1 MKNPLK
7 HIIFF
12 WLNIVAT
19 MNTYGVTG
27 PAILRRAC
35 QDRITA
41 ELTLALTPPNDAC
54 GSFVYHKLY
63 GREDAASSWRLLK
76 QISTL
81 NTSTITVILSSKKKW
96 EVYLVTSFACNG
108 KDTFSSNHLFI
119 DDVAPKQFE
128 PDSVSI
134 DFGTQRV
141 IAGWTRPNE
150 PDILGYSLFKFQ
162 GGGNA
167 LLVDT
172 FSTKYTFNKSQ
183 FDPTIANNQFAISAF
198 DSCLNGGLISNYHTP
213 IKLDVQIDAKFWCS
227 KKTVLLWRIYQ
238 GWLVSQ
244 YDIFRFDITTNTW
257 SFLGFTATDLTNNPG
272 TYQFQDST
280 YILNH
285 SYLYFVRAHK
295 VGSLITST
303 SNATPVN
310 YAHSTQTPPLS
321 IINGVSVVSDKQ
333 LNINGLWQKDGSSSS
348 MQIQKK
354 VGASWQTIQISTMN
368 GAFNISDNSVSA
380 GNKSYRYR
388 TLRKNDCGYIDDSC
402 CLHHSMLLGSSMP
415 RDLKWNSYFGWSCPF
430 IKSTF
435 DYTVEIKEGSTW
447 KQHRVTSDTFY
458 VIPNNFYGKQLFRI
472 SIFSKNGIFST
483 NYILYSNEIQMDL
496 GVDISRFDT
505 LLIPTAITSKGEIRE
520 NKIFKISNPAISL
533 GQSTLTI
540 INRWGEIIA
549 KVDALVGWDGIDPSG
564 NHYPGGVYVYLFDA
578 SYNNKRISKSGTFL
592 MLD

>member
-1 MKNPLK
+1 LKNPLK
-7 HIIFF
+7 HIVFI
-12 WLNIVAT
+12 WLNILAM

-41 ELTLALTPPNDAC
+41 ELTLALTPPTDAC

-63 GREDAASSWRLLK
+63 GREDASSSWRLLK

-81 NTSTITVILSSKKKW
+81 NTSTITVVLSSKKKW

-128 PDSVSI
+128 PDSVSVH
-134 DFGTQRV
+134 FGTQRV

-183 FDPTIANNQFAISAF
+183 FDPKISNNQFAIAAF

-213 IKLDVQIDAKFWCS
+213 ITLDVQIDAKFWCS
-227 KKTVLLWRIYQ
+227 KKTSLLWQIYQ

-257 SFLGFTATDLTNNPG
+257 SFLGFKATDLTNNPG

-285 SYLYFVRAHK
+285 DYLYFVRAHK

-303 SNATPVN
+303 SNATPVS
-310 YAHSTQTPPLS
+310 YAHSIQTPPHS
-321 IINGVSVVSDKQ
+321 IINGVSVVSDKL
-333 LNINGLWQKDGSSSS
+333 LNINGLWQKDGASSS
-348 MQIQKK
+348 MQIQKR
-354 VGASWQTIQISTMN
+354 VGTSWQTIQISTMN
-368 GAFNISDNSVSA
+368 GAFNISDNSVST
-380 GNKSYRYR
+380 GNTAYSYRS
-388 TLRKNDCGYIDDSC
+388 LRKNDCGYIDDSC
-402 CLHHSMLLGSSMP
+402 CLHQSMLLGSSMP
-415 RDLKWNSYFGWSCPF
+415 RDLKWNRYFGWSCPF

-447 KQHRVTSDTFY
+447 KQYQVTSDTFY
-458 VIPNNFYGKQLFRI
+458 VIPNNLYGKQLFRI
-472 SIFSKNGIFST
+472 SIFSKNGIFSP

-496 GVDISRFDT
+496 GIDTSRFDT
-505 LLIPTAITSKGEIRE
+505 LLIPNAITSKGEIWE
-520 NKIFKISNPAISL
+520 NKVFKISNPAISL

-549 KVDALVGWDGIDPSG
+549 KVDGLVGWDGIDPSG
-564 NHYPGGVYVYLFDA
+564 DHYPGGVYVYLFDA
-578 SYNNKRISKSGTFL
+578 SYNNKRISRSGTFL
-592 MLD
+592 IID

>member
-7 HIIFF
+7 HIVFF

-41 ELTLALTPPNDAC
+41 ELTLALTPTTDAC

-63 GREDAASSWRLLK
+63 GREDASSSWRLLK

-108 KDTFSSNHLFI
+108 KDTFCSNHLFI

-128 PDSVSI
+128 PDSVSV

-141 IAGWTRPNE
+141 IAGWTKPNE

-183 FDPTIANNQFAISAF
+183 FDPKIANNQFAIAAF

-213 IKLDVQIDAKFWCS
+213 IKLDVQIDARFWCS
-227 KKTVLLWRIYQ
+227 KKTILFWQIYQ

-244 YDIFRFDITTNTW
+244 YDIFRFDVTTNTW
-257 SFLGFTATDLTNNPG
+257 SFLGFKATDLTNNPW

-310 YAHSTQTPPLS
+310 YAHSTQIPPLS
-321 IINGVSVVSDKQ
+321 IIDGVSVVSDKL
-333 LNINGLWQKDGSSSS
+333 LNINGLWQKDGASSS
-348 MQIQKK
+348 MQIQKR

-368 GAFNISDNSVSA
+368 GAFNISDNSVST
-380 GNKSYRYR
+380 GNTAYSYRS
-388 TLRKNDCGYIDDSC
+388 LRKNDCGYIDDSC
-402 CLHHSMLLGSSMP
+402 CLHQSMLLGSSMP
-415 RDLKWNSYFGWSCPF
+415 RDLKWNRYFGWSCPF

-447 KQHRVTSDTFY
+447 KQYQVTSDTFY
-458 VIPNNFYGKQLFRI
+458 VIPNNLYGKQLFRI
-472 SIFSKNGIFST
+472 SIFSKNGIFSP
-483 NYILYSNEIQMDL
+483 NYILYSNEIRMDL
-496 GVDISRFDT
+496 GVDTSHFDT

-549 KVDALVGWDGIDPSG
+549 KVDALVGWDGVDPLG

>member
-1 MKNPLK
+1 M
-7 HIIFF
+7 
-12 WLNIVAT
+12 

-41 ELTLALTPPNDAC
+41 ELTLALTPPTDAC

-63 GREDAASSWRLLK
+63 GREDASSGWRLLK

-81 NTSTITVILSSKKKW
+81 NTSTITIVLSSKKKW

-128 PDSVSI
+128 PDSMSV
-134 DFGTQRV
+134 DFGTQCV
-141 IAGWTRPNE
+141 IAGWTRPND

-183 FDPTIANNQFAISAF
+183 FDPKIANNQFAIAAF

-227 KKTVLLWRIYQ
+227 KKTALLWQIYK

-257 SFLGFTATDLTNNPG
+257 SFLGFKATDLTNNPG

-285 SYLYFVRAHK
+285 DYLYFVRAHK

-303 SNATPVN
+303 SNATPVS
-310 YAHSTQTPPLS
+310 YAHSIQTPPHS
-321 IINGVSVVSDKQ
+321 IINGVSVVSDKL
-333 LNINGLWQKDGSSSS
+333 LNINGLWQKDGASSS
-348 MQIQKK
+348 MQIQKR
-354 VGASWQTIQISTMN
+354 VGTSWQTIQISTMN
-368 GAFNISDNSVSA
+368 GAFNISDNSVST
-380 GNKSYRYR
+380 GNTAYSYRS
-388 TLRKNDCGYIDDSC
+388 LRKNDCGYIDDSC
-402 CLHHSMLLGSSMP
+402 CLHQSMLLGSSMP
-415 RDLKWNSYFGWSCPF
+415 RDLKWNRYFGWSCPF

-447 KQHRVTSDTFY
+447 KQYQVTSDTFY
-458 VIPNNFYGKQLFRI
+458 VIPNNLYGKQLFRI
-472 SIFSKNGIFST
+472 SIFSKNGIFSP

-496 GVDISRFDT
+496 GIDTSRFDT
-505 LLIPTAITSKGEIRE
+505 LLIPNAITSKGEIWE
-520 NKIFKISNPAISL
+520 NKVFKISNPAISL

-549 KVDALVGWDGIDPSG
+549 KVDGLVGWDGIDPSG
-564 NHYPGGVYVYLFDA
+564 DHYPGGVYVYLFDA
-578 SYNNKRISKSGTFL
+578 SYNNKRISRSGTFL
-592 MLD
+592 IID

>member
-1 MKNPLK
+1 M
-7 HIIFF
+7 
-12 WLNIVAT
+12 

-41 ELTLALTPPNDAC
+41 ELTLALTPPTDAC

-63 GREDAASSWRLLK
+63 GREDASSGWRLLK

-81 NTSTITVILSSKKKW
+81 NTSTITIVLSSKKKW

-128 PDSVSI
+128 PDSMSV
-134 DFGTQRV
+134 DFGTQCV
-141 IAGWTRPNE
+141 IAGWTRPND

-183 FDPTIANNQFAISAF
+183 FDPKIANNQFAIAAF

-213 IKLDVQIDAKFWCS
+213 VKLDVQIDAKFWCS
-227 KKTVLLWRIYQ
+227 KKTALLWQIYK

-257 SFLGFTATDLTNNPG
+257 SFLGFKATDLTNNPG

-285 SYLYFVRAHK
+285 DYLYFVRAHK

-303 SNATPVN
+303 SNATPVS
-310 YAHSTQTPPLS
+310 YAHSIQTPPHS
-321 IINGVSVVSDKQ
+321 IINGVSVVSDKL
-333 LNINGLWQKDGSSSS
+333 LNINGLWQKDGASSS
-348 MQIQKK
+348 MQIQKR
-354 VGASWQTIQISTMN
+354 VGTSWQTIQISTMN
-368 GAFNISDNSVSA
+368 GAFNISDNSVST
-380 GNKSYRYR
+380 GNTAYSYRS
-388 TLRKNDCGYIDDSC
+388 LRKNDCGYIDDSC
-402 CLHHSMLLGSSMP
+402 CLHQSMLLGSSMP
-415 RDLKWNSYFGWSCPF
+415 RDLKWNRYFGWSCPF

-447 KQHRVTSDTFY
+447 KQYKVTSDTFY
-458 VIPNNFYGKQLFRI
+458 VIPNNLYGKQLFRI
-472 SIFSKNGIFST
+472 SIFSKNGIFSP

-496 GVDISRFDT
+496 GIDTSRFDT
-505 LLIPTAITSKGEIRE
+505 LLIPNAITSKGEIWE
-520 NKIFKISNPAISL
+520 NKVFKISNPAISL

-549 KVDALVGWDGIDPSG
+549 KVDGLVGWDGIDPSG
-564 NHYPGGVYVYLFDA
+564 DHYPGGVYVYLFDA
-578 SYNNKRISKSGTFL
+578 SYNNKRISRSGTFL
-592 MLD
+592 IID

>member
-7 HIIFF
+7 HIVFF

-41 ELTLALTPPNDAC
+41 ELTLALTPPTDAC

-63 GREDAASSWRLLK
+63 GREDASSSWRLLK

-128 PDSVSI
+128 PDSVSV
-134 DFGTQRV
+134 DFGTQRL

-183 FDPTIANNQFAISAF
+183 FDPKIANNQFAIAAF

-213 IKLDVQIDAKFWCS
+213 IILDVQIDARFWCS
-227 KKTVLLWRIYQ
+227 KKTILFWQIYQ

-244 YDIFRFDITTNTW
+244 YDIFRFDVTTNTW
-257 SFLGFTATDLTNNPG
+257 SFLGFKATDLTNNPG

-310 YAHSTQTPPLS
+310 YAHSTQIPPLS
-321 IINGVSVVSDKQ
+321 IIDGVSVVSDKL
-333 LNINGLWQKDGSSSS
+333 LNINGLWQKDGASSS
-348 MQIQKK
+348 MQIQKR

-368 GAFNISDNSVSA
+368 GAFNISDNSVST
-380 GNKSYRYR
+380 GNTAYSYRS
-388 TLRKNDCGYIDDSC
+388 LRKNDCGYIDDSC
-402 CLHHSMLLGSSMP
+402 CLHQSMLLGSSMP
-415 RDLKWNSYFGWSCPF
+415 RDLKWNRYFGWSCPF

-447 KQHRVTSDTFY
+447 KQYQVTSDTFY
-458 VIPNNFYGKQLFRI
+458 VIPNNLYGKQLFRI
-472 SIFSKNGIFST
+472 SIFSKNGIFSP
-483 NYILYSNEIQMDL
+483 NYILYSNEIRMDL
-496 GVDISRFDT
+496 GVDTSRFDT

-549 KVDALVGWDGIDPSG
+549 KVDALVGWDGVDPLG